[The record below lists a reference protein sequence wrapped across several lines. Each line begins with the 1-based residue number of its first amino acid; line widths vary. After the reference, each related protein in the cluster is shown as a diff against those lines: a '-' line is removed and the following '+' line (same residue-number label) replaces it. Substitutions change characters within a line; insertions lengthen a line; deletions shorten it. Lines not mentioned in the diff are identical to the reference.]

1 MPIESI
7 SLSPEAHAI
16 FIQWPMHDRVNG
28 RSAQVSRCV
37 LFSRVWEAEI
47 KRLEKEVVLLKKDK
61 EQLWQMVEEK
71 RELLKE
77 AKE

>member
-16 FIQWPMHDRVNG
+16 FIQWPTHDRVNG

-47 KRLEKEVVLLKKDK
+47 KRLEKEVRLLKKDK
-61 EQLWQMVEEK
+61 EVMWNKLVEAE
-71 RELLKE
+71 E
-77 AKE
+77 

>member
-16 FIQWPMHDRVNG
+16 FVQWPTHDRING
-28 RSAQVSRCV
+28 RSAQVSRCI
-37 LFSRVWEAEI
+37 LFSRVWEQEI
-47 KRLEKEVVLLKKDK
+47 QILKKEVALLKKDK
-61 EQLWQMVEEK
+61 EQLWKMVEE
-71 RELLKE
+71 

>member
-7 SLSPEAHAI
+7 SFSPEAHAI
-16 FIQWPMHDRVNG
+16 FIQWPTHDRVNG

-47 KRLEKEVVLLKKDK
+47 KRLEKEVVLLKKDRAA
-61 EQLWQMVEEK
+61 LND
-71 RELLKE
+71 LLQE
-77 AKE
+77 AKA

>member
-16 FIQWPMHDRVNG
+16 FVQWPTHARVRG
-28 RSAQVSRCV
+28 RSAQVSRCI

-47 KRLEKEVVLLKKDK
+47 KRLEKEVRLLKKDK
-61 EQLWQMVEEK
+61 EVMWNKLVEAE
-71 RELLKE
+71 E
-77 AKE
+77 

>member
-16 FIQWPMHDRVNG
+16 FIQWPTHDRVNG

-47 KRLEKEVVLLKKDK
+47 KRLEKEVVLLKKDRAA
-61 EQLWQMVEEK
+61 LND
-71 RELLKE
+71 LLQE

>member
-16 FIQWPMHDRVNG
+16 FIQWPTHDRVNG

-47 KRLEKEVVLLKKDK
+47 KRLKQEI
-61 EQLWQMVEEK
+61 
-71 RELLKE
+71 ELLQKHIDLRGGE
-77 AKE
+77 VE

>member
-16 FIQWPMHDRVNG
+16 FTQWPKHSRTNG
-28 RSAQVSRCV
+28 RSYHVSRCI
-37 LFSRVWEAEI
+37 LFSRVWEAEV
-47 KRLEKEVVLLKKDK
+47 KRLEKEVKLLKMDRQVMDRMI
-61 EQLWQMVEEK
+61 E
-71 RELLKE
+71 E

>member
-16 FIQWPMHDRVNG
+16 FIQWPTHDRING
-28 RSAQVSRCV
+28 RSAQVSRCI
-37 LFSRVWEAEI
+37 LFSRVWEQEI
-47 KRLEKEVVLLKKDK
+47 QRLKKEVALLKKDK
-61 EQLWQMVEEK
+61 EQLWKMVEE
-71 RELLKE
+71 

>member
-16 FIQWPMHDRVNG
+16 FIQWPTHDRVNG
-28 RSAQVSRCV
+28 RSAQVSHCV

-47 KRLEKEVVLLKKDK
+47 KRLKQEI
-61 EQLWQMVEEK
+61 
-71 RELLKE
+71 ELLQKHIDLRGGE
-77 AKE
+77 VE